1 MTISKAFL
9 DELRQR
15 LTLSEI
21 ISRRVKLTRAGREY
35 KGCCPFHN
43 EKTPSFYVNDQKAFY
58 HCFGCGAHGDV
69 ISFLIQHDNLSFPEA
84 VEQLAGQAGL
94 EVPKPTP
101 EERERFEKQKTL
113 YDVVESATKW
123 FEKQLYTPEGREGLE
138 YLQQRGLDD
147 DTITRFRLGFA
158 PNDSKALQ
166 KAMEQQGHGVDQ
178 MIEAGLI
185 REGRNNDHYSFFRG
199 RVLFPVADRR
209 GRVVAF
215 GGRVLPSAEDAVL
228 PGERKPPKYINS
240 ADNPLFHKGKML
252 YSMSRARKA
261 AGDGH
266 TLIVVEGYMDVI
278 ACVRAGF
285 NGAVAPLGTALT
297 EEQITEL
304 WRMAPPENRFPVL
317 CFDGDNAGRRAAY
330 RALDRALP
338 LLKPDHSLRFA
349 FLPEGEDPD
358 TLIAKNGKSAFKAV
372 LEKSRPMVDILWER
386 EVAGRQ
392 LLAPEERAGLKSS
405 LEEQVRQ
412 IDDRTVQQFYLQE
425 IRSRIDDKFGGFG
438 GNYGGGN
445 YGAGQGR
452 DGGSRK
458 WGGREWGRNNKSGK
472 WNKGANNGPSR
483 PMRPVAPNAGA
494 ATREQVLLAT
504 MINHPALFDEVEED
518 FGMLVM
524 SDSQYEALR
533 QDVLLYLS
541 ENPGLDAEAL
551 RSHLTDKGYAR
562 TLAVLMDEGLYFHAG
577 WARPDKPMDE
587 VRQGWRDVWQR
598 HQRAN
603 RHVG

>member
-15 LTLSEI
+15 LTLSEV

-43 EKTPSFYVNDQKAFY
+43 EKTPSFYVNDQKDFY

-69 ISFLIQHDNLSFPEA
+69 ISFLIQYDNLSFPEA

-123 FEKQLYTPEGREGLE
+123 FEKQLYTPEGREGLQ
-138 YLQQRGLDD
+138 YLQKRGLDD

-166 KAMEQQGHGVDQ
+166 QAMQQQGHALEE
-178 MIEAGLI
+178 MAEAGLI
-185 REGRNNDHYSFFRG
+185 RKGRNGDYYSFFRG

-240 ADNPLFHKGKML
+240 ADNPLFHKGRML

-297 EEQITEL
+297 EDQINEL

-358 TLIAKNGKSAFKAV
+358 TLIAKSGKSAFRAV
-372 LEKSRPMVDILWER
+372 LEKARPLVDILWER
-386 EVAGRQ
+386 ELAGRQ

-405 LEEQVRQ
+405 LEDQIRQ
-412 IDDRTVQQFYLQE
+412 IADRTVQQFYRQE
-425 IRSRIDDKFGGFG
+425 IRSRIDEKFGGFG
-438 GNYGGGN
+438 GGYGGK
-445 YGAGQGR
+445 GQ
-452 DGGSRK
+452 DNRK
-458 WGGREWGRNNKSGK
+458 WSGREWGGKSKSGK
-472 WNKGANNGPSR
+472 WGRGGGNRPSA
-483 PMRPVAPNAGA
+483 PVRPVAPNAGA
-494 ATREQVLLAT
+494 ATREQVLLVT
-504 MINHPALFDEVEED
+504 MINHPALFEEFEED

-524 SDSQYEALR
+524 SDSQFEPLR
-533 QDVLLYLS
+533 QAVLVALE
-541 ENPGLDAEAL
+541 ENPGLD
-551 RSHLTDKGYAR
+551 TDKLRNHLCDNGFAR
-562 TLAVLMDEGLYFHAG
+562 PLDALVDEGLYFHAG
-577 WARPDKPMDE
+577 WARPDKPLEDA
-587 VRQGWRDVWQR
+587 RDGWRDVWQR
-598 HQRAN
+598 HQRAS
-603 RHVG
+603 RHAG